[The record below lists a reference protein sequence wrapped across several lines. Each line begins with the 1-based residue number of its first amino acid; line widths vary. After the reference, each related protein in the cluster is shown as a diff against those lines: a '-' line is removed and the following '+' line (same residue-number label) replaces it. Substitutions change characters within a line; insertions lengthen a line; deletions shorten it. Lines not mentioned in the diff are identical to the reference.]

1 MVATV
6 SHDGRA
12 AWQAAG
18 EALDRDGFAVLPR
31 LLDDAACTAA
41 AALWQEAAFRREV
54 VMARHGYGQG
64 VYRYFADP
72 LPARV
77 AALRR
82 DLYAPLAQLANRW
95 VAPLRLPAAFP
106 PTLAGL
112 LRRCHAAGQR
122 RPTPLLLKYGPGDYN
137 CLHQDLYGEV
147 FFPLQVAVLLSAPRR
162 DFEGGE
168 FVLVENRPRRQSVA
182 SVVPLERG
190 DAVVFATRE
199 RPVAGAR
206 GTYRAQLRHG
216 VSRVR
221 SGERLTL
228 GLIFH
233 DAA

>member
-1 MVATV
+1 MATV
-6 SHDGRA
+6 SHDGGID
-12 AWQAAG
+12 WQAVG
-18 EALDRDGFAVLPR
+18 QALERDGFAVLPR
-31 LLDDAACTAA
+31 LLDADACAA
-41 AALWQEAAFRREV
+41 AAGLWDAADFRREV

-64 VYRYFADP
+64 VYRYFAEP
-72 LPARV
+72 LPERV

-82 DLYAPLAQLANRW
+82 DLYRPLARLANRW
-95 VAPLRLPAAFP
+95 VEPLRLPAAFP
-106 PTLAGL
+106 PTLEGL
-112 LRRCHAAGQR
+112 LRRCRAAGQR
-122 RPTPLLLKYGPGDYN
+122 RPTPLLLKYGAGDYN

-147 FFPLQVAVLLSAPRR
+147 FFPLQAAVLLSAPGR

-216 VSRVR
+216 VSRIR
-221 SGERLTL
+221 RGERLTL